1 MSMGD
6 GGRMLIWVVAVGV
19 GGYEWTLAVL
29 EVLSQS
35 CSVNWDEDSGRSTGG
50 VGMFVRVLNVM
61 AASVCSTEL
70 ADTGVSGMKTPGGK
84 VGERR
89 RMYHPRI
96 GRCID
101 HSTVL
106 VALCCARFSMWH
118 EHTLHELYSFETTY
132 HNIFYDLIVPK
143 EPFLHTGQEKA
154 RRRGAGPLTLYQ
166 ITLSEPSAQTV
177 TRMS

>member
-29 EVLSQS
+29 DVLSRS

-70 ADTGVSGMKTPGGK
+70 ADTGVSGMNTPGGK
-84 VGERR
+84 VGDRR

-106 VALCCARFSMWH
+106 VALCCVRFM
-118 EHTLHELYSFETTY
+118 
-132 HNIFYDLIVPK
+132 
-143 EPFLHTGQEKA
+143 
-154 RRRGAGPLTLYQ
+154 
-166 ITLSEPSAQTV
+166 
-177 TRMS
+177 

>member
-6 GGRMLIWVVAVGV
+6 GGRMFIWVVAVGV
-19 GGYEWTLAVL
+19 GGYEWMLAVL
-29 EVLSQS
+29 DVLSRS
-35 CSVNWDEDSGRSTGG
+35 CSVNWDEDSGKSTGG
-50 VGMFVRVLNVM
+50 VGMLVRVLNVM

-70 ADTGVSGMKTPGGK
+70 ADTGVSGMNTPGGK

-106 VALCCARFSMWH
+106 VALCCARFTWH
-118 EHTLHELYSFETTY
+118 EYGTIIFFQDHEPQYFLRS
-132 HNIFYDLIVPK
+132 HRPQGIFPSYRSR
-143 EPFLHTGQEKA
+143 E
-154 RRRGAGPLTLYQ
+154 
-166 ITLSEPSAQTV
+166 SSAQRSRAAHLV
-177 TRMS
+177 PDDFI